1 MDTQRERDEALEAVQ
16 QYEVTVSKMSRET
29 DRLVFRET
37 EGVRQEMLIADFR
50 EVQTQADIIGM

>member
-1 MDTQRERDEALEAVQ
+1 VDTQRERDEALEAVQ